1 MTKSI
6 IAGACAA
13 ISLSMGADAGFTGYT
28 VERVLTSQGN
38 TQYKVYAN
46 FDSVGL
52 PSGNSWAFLNA
63 FSWVNADNAVN
74 ARHQDAAEDL
84 DGNPS
89 QSWSASVNL
98 LGTAARD
105 NDSWVSASGS
115 GTPAGADASLDP
127 GFNPSNTGEIP
138 NGAGWFDATPGTVNL
153 IGAGG
158 ASGYRMLIMQV
169 VRTGND
175 ANYFSTHSLQ
185 LAYKVNGTSTAL
197 FGNGSFTIG
206 DPACA
211 GGPDCN
217 ANNCN
222 DARDIATGTSADINA
237 NGVPDE
243 CEPDC
248 NNNDRPDAY
257 DISTGSSADINL
269 NGAPD
274 ECEVDCN
281 NNDIPDRYELAQG
294 LVPDCNVD
302 QIPDDCQGAARV
314 ALMSPDLGAPSGAD
328 ARVAI
333 FSNLMPAESPV
344 TIVVRAIGDLSS
356 ASEYIEPTLNG
367 VPAQRLFETGA
378 NDCPAQPDVGIL
390 SIQPGTFNE
399 LISDSGTLAIRLAC
413 PITVDGTECKGAGSL
428 TVEVLYTGITDTGDC
443 NGNERLDICE
453 IADSTSPDCN
463 ANLKPDSCDIAS
475 GFSADCNA
483 NAVPDSCDIASG
495 AADCNANAVPDSCDV
510 ATGTSPDIDA
520 NNKPDE
526 CQTVTVNAG
535 GSIQAAIDAA
545 PANEMR
551 IVNVTPGTYAGPIN
565 LLGKPI
571 RLIGTGGAAVTTISG
586 TGGQSQSVIRAI
598 SGEPA
603 ISLIK
608 GFTIKGGTTGGP
620 LPGSPGVF
628 AGGGVLCAFS
638 ATSMTDCVLEENGS
652 AFGAGAYLRAHDGQV
667 TGCTFR
673 DNLSQAYAGGLQL
686 VDCTT
691 LVTGCTFTGNA
702 AVTAG
707 GAMHMV
713 NGQPRLVQCTFGGNL
728 CNEQGGA
735 LSWDPVNAGTL
746 LTLEAC
752 TISGNTAST
761 VGGGIF
767 VYPTGVPV
775 ETQLVGTTVCGN
787 AIRNIAGAYQA
798 DSASQVCDCRA
809 DLSGDG
815 IVNGVDLAIVL
826 SSWGTANAAADL
838 NGDGTVGGSD
848 LGFVLAA
855 WGTCPST

>member
-13 ISLSMGADAGFTGYT
+13 ISLTVGAVAEFTGYSVVRSIT
-28 VERVLTSQGN
+28 AAGN
-38 TQYKVYAN
+38 TQYKLYAN
-46 FDSVGL
+46 FSA
-52 PSGNSWAFLNA
+52 GNYVFLNA
-63 FSWVNADNAVN
+63 FSWQNTGAALN

-89 QSWSASVNL
+89 QSWSASVNQ
-98 LGTAARD
+98 LGATARD
-105 NDSWVSASGS
+105 NDSWVTASGS
-115 GTPAGADASLDP
+115 GTSAGADASLDP

-138 NGAGWFDATPGTVNL
+138 AGAGWFDATPGTGNA
-153 IGAGG
+153 ITAANPAGG
-158 ASGYRMLIMQV
+158 FRMLIAQIC
-169 VRTGND
+169 RTGD
-175 ANYFSTHSLQ
+175 DTGYFSTHGLQ
-185 LAYKVNGTSTAL
+185 ISYKVVGTSTAL

-475 GFSADCNA
+475 GFSADCNT
-483 NAVPDSCDIASG
+483 NGVPDSCDIASG

-535 GSIQAAIDAA
+535 GSIQAVITAA
-545 PANEMR
+545 PSNEMR
-551 IVNVTPGTYAGPIN
+551 IINVAPGTYAGPIN

-608 GFTIKGGTTGGP
+608 GFTVKGGTTGSP
-620 LPGSPGVF
+620 LPQNPLVV
-628 AGGGVLCAFS
+628 AGGGILMAAS
-638 ATSMTDCVLEENGS
+638 STSIEACILEQNNA
-652 AFGAGAYLRAHDGQV
+652 AFGGGAYLYQHAGSV
-667 TGCTFR
+667 TGCTVR
-673 DNLSQAYAGGLQL
+673 QNTAQAYGGGIQL
-686 VDCTT
+686 YDSSTT
-691 LVTGCTFTGNA
+691 VSGCTFTGNN

-707 GAMHMV
+707 GGLHIV
-713 NGQPRLVQCTFGGNL
+713 RSTPSLVG
-728 CNEQGGA
+728 
-735 LSWDPVNAGTL
+735 
-746 LTLEAC
+746 C
-752 TISGNTAST
+752 TISGNGSFDR
-761 VGGGIF
+761 GGGISWDPDLDPSLLTIQQCQITGNDADLLGSGLF
-767 VYPTGVPV
+767 IYPTGVAS
-775 ETQLVGTTVCGN
+775 ETQLIGTTICGN
-787 AIRNIAGAYQA
+787 AGRNVVGAYQA
-798 DSASQVCDCRA
+798 DTASQVCDCRA
-809 DLSGDG
+809 DLNGDG
-815 IVNGVDLAIVL
+815 IVNGVDLATIL
-826 SSWGTANAAADL
+826 SNWGTASATADL
-838 NGDGTVGGSD
+838 SGDGTVSGAD
-848 LGFVLAA
+848 LSTVLAA

>member
-6 IAGACAA
+6 IAGAFTA
-13 ISLSMGADAGFTGYT
+13 ISLSLGADAGFTGYT
-28 VERVLTSQGN
+28 VERVVTAAGN
-38 TQYKVYAN
+38 TQYSVYAN

-52 PSGNSWAFLNA
+52 PPGKSWVFLNA
-63 FSWVNADNAVN
+63 YNYQQLSGSMN
-74 ARHQDAAEDL
+74 ARHQDAAEDV

-89 QSWSASVNL
+89 SSWNAASNL

-105 NDSWVSASGS
+105 NDSWVTASGLGTSS
-115 GTPAGADASLDP
+115 GSSTTLDP
-127 GFNPSNTGEIP
+127 GFNYTVFDRIVGSGG
-138 NGAGWFDATPGTVNL
+138 GAGWFDATPGTPNL
-153 IGAGG
+153 VPAGG
-158 ASGYRMLIMQV
+158 ASGFRIKLIQF

-175 ANYFSTHSLQ
+175 AAQGGYTGSFLITYRVQ
-185 LAYKVNGTSTAL
+185 DITAPL
-197 FGNGSFTIG
+197 TGSGSFTIV
-206 DPACA
+206 DLLCS

-217 ANNCN
+217 NNGCN
-222 DARDIATGTSADINA
+222 DARDIATGSSADINA
-237 NGVPDE
+237 NGIPDE
-243 CEPDC
+243 CEADC
-248 NNNDRPDAY
+248 NDNDYPDLSE
-257 DISTGSSADINL
+257 I
-269 NGAPD
+269 
-274 ECEVDCN
+274 
-281 NNDIPDRYELAQG
+281 AQG
-294 LVPDCNVD
+294 LVPDCNAD
-302 QIPDDCQGAARV
+302 QIPDHCQGAVRV
-314 ALMSPDLGAPSGAD
+314 ALMSADLGSPSGAD

-333 FSNLMPAESPV
+333 FNNLIPAESPV

-356 ASEYIEPTLNG
+356 TSEFIEPTLNG

-399 LISDSGTLAIRLAC
+399 LISDTGTLAIRLAC

-453 IADSTSPDCN
+453 LADSTSSDCN

-475 GFSADCNA
+475 GFSADCDINGI
-483 NAVPDSCDIASG
+483 PDSCDIVSG
-495 AADCNANAVPDSCDV
+495 LDCNTNGVPDACDV
-510 ATGTSPDIDA
+510 AAGTSPDIDA

-526 CQTVTVNAG
+526 CQTVVVNAG
-535 GSIQAAIDAA
+535 GSIQSAINAA
-545 PANEMR
+545 PTSEMR
-551 IVNVTPGTYAGPIN
+551 IINVAPGTYAGPIN

-571 RLIGTGGAAVTTISG
+571 RLVGTAGPALTTISG

>member
-1 MTKSI
+1 
-6 IAGACAA
+6 
-13 ISLSMGADAGFTGYT
+13 
-28 VERVLTSQGN
+28 
-38 TQYKVYAN
+38 
-46 FDSVGL
+46 
-52 PSGNSWAFLNA
+52 
-63 FSWVNADNAVN
+63 
-74 ARHQDAAEDL
+74 
-84 DGNPS
+84 
-89 QSWSASVNL
+89 
-98 LGTAARD
+98 
-105 NDSWVSASGS
+105 
-115 GTPAGADASLDP
+115 
-127 GFNPSNTGEIP
+127 
-138 NGAGWFDATPGTVNL
+138 
-153 IGAGG
+153 
-158 ASGYRMLIMQV
+158 
-169 VRTGND
+169 
-175 ANYFSTHSLQ
+175 
-185 LAYKVNGTSTAL
+185 
-197 FGNGSFTIG
+197 
-206 DPACA
+206 
-211 GGPDCN
+211 
-217 ANNCN
+217 
-222 DARDIATGTSADINA
+222 
-237 NGVPDE
+237 
-243 CEPDC
+243 
-248 NNNDRPDAY
+248 
-257 DISTGSSADINL
+257 
-269 NGAPD
+269 
-274 ECEVDCN
+274 
-281 NNDIPDRYELAQG
+281 
-294 LVPDCNVD
+294 
-302 QIPDDCQGAARV
+302 
-314 ALMSPDLGAPSGAD
+314 
-328 ARVAI
+328 
-333 FSNLMPAESPV
+333 
-344 TIVVRAIGDLSS
+344 
-356 ASEYIEPTLNG
+356 

-428 TVEVLYTGITDTGDC
+428 TVEVLYTGIGDTGDC

-463 ANLKPDSCDIAS
+463 ANLRPDSCDIAS

-775 ETQLVGTTVCGN
+775 ETQLVSTTVCGN